1 MRALERPVCESACTF
16 SLLISNSSLVVS
28 NPDERHQALAVLLA
42 GAALCLWLSHFLA
55 TRWPDLP
62 GTVDLN
68 RWIKVWNRPLTTNWL
83 VALLLFLFGLVI
95 ARQIRRAMLIASL
108 RQQQREARSLGR
120 SLDGPAQTTMRPDDY
135 RPIE

>member
-1 MRALERPVCESACTF
+1 MRALERPVCESASTF

-28 NPDERHQALAVLLA
+28 NPDERHQALAVLIA
-42 GAALCLWLSHFLA
+42 GATVCLWLSHFA
-55 TRWPDLP
+55 TVRWPTLP

-68 RWIKVWNRPLTTNWL
+68 HWIKVWNRPLTTNWP
-83 VALLLFLFGLVI
+83 VALLLFLLGFLI
-95 ARQIRRAMLIASL
+95 ARRLRRTMLITSL
-108 RQQQREARSLGR
+108 HQQQREARSLGK

>member
-1 MRALERPVCESACTF
+1 M
-16 SLLISNSSLVVS
+16 S

-42 GAALCLWLSHFLA
+42 GAALCLWLSHFVA
-55 TRWPDLP
+55 ARWPALP

-68 RWIKVWNRPLTTNWL
+68 QWVKVWNSPLTTNWL
-83 VALLLFLFGLVI
+83 IAILLFLLGMVI
-95 ARQIRRAMLIASL
+95 ARRLRRVMLIASL

-120 SLDGPAQTTMRPDDY
+120 SLGGSPPTTKDRDEY